1 MGHPWTTDKQN
12 CMGIIK
18 TSFLHESQLSKFIKI
33 TMLFFY
39 QFAILKVTVQWEGMW
54 LKGEAV
60 LTAGSRL
67 TAPRVHLGTWGGH
80 CHQGGEQ

>member
-1 MGHPWTTDKQN
+1 
-12 CMGIIK
+12 
-18 TSFLHESQLSKFIKI
+18 
-33 TMLFFY
+33 MLFFY

-54 LKGEAV
+54 LKGEAA

-80 CHQGGEQ
+80 CHQPRGRAVNLMVRTHSPLQRHHRRHLK